1 MSETTDERFQE
12 LAMKLV
18 RFECSAEEKA
28 ELKSIIEQYPTR
40 REELRTLGIRVG
52 IARELL
58 PMVEALGATE
68 GTLSKAEQDTLA
80 VARARR
86 REQRRARNSDSG
98 SSAGGSGSANR
109 GRQAVIDVEPEKPAG
124 DGFFDLSRLSQKHR
138 FYWLIAFCALV
149 AFLGVMLIKPG
160 SQVRWNFAFIQ
171 PMLSRSGEQTEPLS
185 RFIMD
190 EFPNAS
196 IIVTSKGSQ
205 ELKEWETSWT
215 PPMVQVK
222 CNLEGLRLHP
232 SWLVASFEVQ
242 GKLSNGASF
251 QRTVPVIDGDWT
263 NALLR
268 VRQLVQEH

>member
-1 MSETTDERFQE
+1 MSDPIDERFQE

-18 RFECSAEEKA
+18 RFECSVEEKA
-28 ELKSIIEQYPTR
+28 ELKRIIEQYPTR
-40 REELRTLGIRVG
+40 SEELRSLGIKVG

-58 PMVEALGATE
+58 PLVNALDATE
-68 GTLSKAEQDTLA
+68 GSMPKEHKENLKAVLA
-80 VARARR
+80 KK
-86 REQRRARNSDSG
+86 REQRRAGNTDSG
-98 SSAGGSGSANR
+98 NGGSGPGSASR
-109 GRQAVIDVEPEKPAG
+109 SSQTVIDVEPEKPSG
-124 DGFFDLSRLSQKHR
+124 DNFFDLSRLSPKRR
-138 FYWLIAFCALV
+138 FYWLIAVGALV
-149 AFLGVMLIKPG
+149 ALLGVIFFKPG
-160 SQVRWNFAFIQ
+160 SQIRWNFAFVQ
-171 PMLSRSGEQTEPLS
+171 QMLSRSGEQTEPLS

-222 CNLEGLRLHP
+222 CNLEGIRLHP

-242 GKLSNGASF
+242 GKLANGASF